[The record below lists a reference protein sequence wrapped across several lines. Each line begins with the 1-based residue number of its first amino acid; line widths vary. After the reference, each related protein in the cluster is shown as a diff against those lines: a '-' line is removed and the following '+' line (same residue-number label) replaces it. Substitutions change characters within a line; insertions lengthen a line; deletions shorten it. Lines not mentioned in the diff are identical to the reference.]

1 MFAYVITKKS
11 QYVKSII
18 SLLINNLQIYQLL
31 DRATSESM

>member
-1 MFAYVITKKS
+1 MSAYVIAKKS